1 MLQGLKTIYCFVQI
15 LLSVDPCLFDICQMA
30 YQSKWLIGLFCPYLA
45 AVWAK
50 VTYNVFSFHKDV
62 RKVEVMCVSV
72 IFCCLDSSRIVEELQ
87 TFSMCAMT

>member
-1 MLQGLKTIYCFVQI
+1 
-15 LLSVDPCLFDICQMA
+15 MA